1 MSLESNNLQGNV
13 KISEDDV
20 IELLDIFTK
29 VPSII
34 LKGIVSGKS
43 NVVKSFESQ
52 IIEYKTQ
59 LSDDELIK
67 IQIVLEMPVPELQ
80 EILHNTYKKT
90 GKKQLKI
97 LSEPK
102 AVPFIEKNLNQLE
115 IFLFTD

>member
-1 MSLESNNLQGNV
+1 MESKDLKDEL
-13 KISEDDV
+13 KICDDDV

-34 LKGIVSGKS
+34 LKGIVAGKS

-52 IIEYKTQ
+52 ILEYKSQ
-59 LSDDELIK
+59 LSEEELFK
-67 IQIVLEMPVPELQ
+67 IQLVLEMPVSELRV
-80 EILHNTYKKT
+80 ILNDSYKKT

-102 AVPFIEKNLNQLE
+102 AEPFIERNLNELE
-115 IFLFTD
+115 IILFKN